1 MVEVLPKLLPQIL
14 RQLYNRVCLSGCLF
28 DDANDFE
35 RLLCGLNIEV
45 GTHAFSPGS

>member
-14 RQLYNRVCLSGCLF
+14 RQLDTRVCVSGCLF

-35 RLLCGLNIEV
+35 RLLYGFEYRSWNSC
-45 GTHAFSPGS
+45 F

>member
-1 MVEVLPKLLPQIL
+1 V
-14 RQLYNRVCLSGCLF
+14 SGCLF

-35 RLLCGLNIEV
+35 RLLYGLNIEV